1 MKKVLLI
8 LLLIVS
14 TFGLTGCVSS
24 SIYSDAAHLR
34 RIARRVEK
42 RYMGK
47 DSEYTSFELYKIYNE
62 NDEFKYVLV
71 EFEPYGFIYV
81 KINEDEL
88 MYGPSMYTNYDRKCW
103 FKQNLISNPNN
114 DKIIQFEFY
123 KETVRETFSHNRD
136 VLMYELDESGF
147 PIIYNRSHYKVADVL
162 DEKLYMIEEEG
173 RVVPCIKK
181 NGGFQNLMSVKDSLY
196 SIEDL
201 KKECYESYILFA
213 YLRILDL

>member
-71 EFEPYGFIYV
+71 EFEPYGFVYVQINPCSFIY
-81 KINEDEL
+81 
-88 MYGPSMYTNYDRKCW
+88 GCSMYTRYDSSCW
-103 FKQNLISNPNN
+103 FKQWIIDNPN
-114 DKIIQFEFY
+114 KIRNY
-123 KETVRETFSHNRD
+123 KRKNR
-136 VLMYELDESGF
+136 G
-147 PIIYNRSHYKVADVL
+147 I
-162 DEKLYMIEEEG
+162 
-173 RVVPCIKK
+173 
-181 NGGFQNLMSVKDSLY
+181 
-196 SIEDL
+196 
-201 KKECYESYILFA
+201 
-213 YLRILDL
+213 